1 MKKITILIALF
12 FTILLSSC
20 NNDNQE
26 NAWITENDNQVIQN
40 QESVEQTK
48 KLEKPVI
55 YTSYYPIYFLTKS
68 LIWGNAQVINLVP
81 AWWEPHDFDPTLK
94 QVAEMSKS
102 NMIVLNWL
110 WMESYEGK
118 LLQNVKNVP
127 IVILSEELNDLIE
140 LEENQSEDIHE
151 DENEWHN
158 HWNIDPHTWLSPKQY
173 LQLANILIE
182 KLEKNWFTNLDKSIL
197 LRLETLDKSYTN
209 WFLDCKQNQIVTS
222 HEAFWYLARDYWF
235 EQHAVF
241 WISPEQE
248 PSAKDIAS
256 VIDLIKKLKLN
267 YIFSEEFVS
276 PKFTDTIKKETW
288 VTVLNLHPLES
299 LSDIDENNNS
309 DYISIM
315 EKNLSLL
322 TTWLECKK

>member
-26 NAWITENDNQVIQN
+26 NAGITENDNQVIQN

-68 LIWGNAQVINLVP
+68 LIGGNAQVINLVP
-81 AWWEPHDFDPTLK
+81 AGGEPHDFEPTLK

-102 NMIVLNWL
+102 NMIVLNGL
-110 WMESYEGK
+110 GMESYEEK
-118 LLQNVKNVP
+118 LLENVKNVP
-127 IVILSEELNDLIE
+127 IVILSEELKDLIE

-151 DENEWHN
+151 DENEGHN
-158 HWNIDPHTWLSPKQY
+158 HGNIDPHTWLSPKQY

-182 KLEKNWFTNLDKSIL
+182 KLEKNGFTNLDKSIL

-209 WFLDCKQNQIVTS
+209 GLMDCKQNQIVTS
-222 HEAFWYLARDYWF
+222 HEAFGYLARDYGF
-235 EQHAVF
+235 GQHAVF
-241 WISPEQE
+241 GISPEQE

-276 PKFTDTIKKETW
+276 PKFTDTIKKETG

-322 TTWLECKK
+322 TTGLECKK